1 MTAVTA
7 DLIDSTYNPI
17 DLMEEIV
24 QANEWPHDRAGDE
37 ELLAEIS
44 GKWCNYR
51 MFFIWREDLNALYF
65 TCSLDMKVPKEK
77 RRAMND
83 LLSLLNERMWFG
95 HFEICSETGTPMFRH
110 TLLTRGTVPV
120 EQLEDLVDIAVNEC
134 ERFYP
139 SFQYVLWAGYD
150 AQRAT
155 EAAMLDT
162 VGEA

>member
-7 DLIDSTYNPI
+7 DLIDPMNNPL

-24 QANEWPHDRAGDE
+24 QANEWPHDRSGEE

-44 GKWCNYR
+44 GRWCDYR

-65 TCSLDMKVPKEK
+65 TCSLDMKASPEK
-77 RRAMND
+77 RRAIND

-95 HFEICSETGTPMFRH
+95 HFEICSESGTPMFRH
-110 TLLTRGTVPV
+110 TLLTRGAVAV
-120 EQLEDLVDIAVNEC
+120 EQLEDLVDIAVSEC

-150 AQRAT
+150 AQRAVDAT
-155 EAAMLDT
+155 MLDP